1 MEIDQLPDID
11 GVTWRMFRE
20 GDYDEI
26 TRLLNEDLAAGGH
39 STLSTVEDVSNGF
52 RSLDGLDEGRDILF
66 AAVDGTPIGY
76 VAAAT
81 WKELDGPQILFHA
94 GRMTPDWKKHGV
106 GSIFLDWVQGRLLE
120 MTADVEGDKPM
131 RTVGVS
137 PSTTEFMVKNGYE
150 VTQHEAIL
158 VRPNL
163 DDIPEIP
170 LPAGLELRP
179 VDESDLRAVFEAE
192 VEHFKDH
199 WGASEESAKWWE
211 TFKADSHRDMTM
223 WQIAYDRDRIVGI
236 VRPYIPV
243 EENEQMSRKRGYT
256 ENISTAR
263 DWRGK
268 GVARALIARALEVQ
282 RDRGLEETALSVHME
297 NPHGAYRLYESMGFK
312 LHSQMD
318 TLERTAG

>member
-20 GDYDEI
+20 GDYDDVA
-26 TRLLNEDLAAGGH
+26 RLLNEDLEVGGH
-39 STLSTVEDVSNGF
+39 STLVTVEEVTNGF
-52 RSLDGLDEGRDILF
+52 RGLDGLEEASDILV
-66 AAVDGTPIGY
+66 AEGDGEPIGY
-76 VAAAT
+76 VAAAPY
-81 WKELDGPQILFHA
+81 KEIDGPQVLLHA
-94 GRMTPDWKKHGV
+94 GRVTLAWKSRGIGTV
-106 GSIFLDWVQGRLLE
+106 FLGWVQRRLNE
-120 MTADVEGDKPM
+120 MTESEDRVKTL
-131 RTVGVS
+131 RTTGIS
-137 PSTTEFMVKNGYE
+137 PATTEFMVENGYE

-158 VRPNL
+158 GRPNL
-163 DDIPEIP
+163 DDLPDLP

-282 RDRGLEETALSVHME
+282 RDRGLEETALSVHVE